1 MGERRHRESSRG
13 AFLRASSRVGFA
25 LSLILSVPT
34 IALAQPAPTHPPDR
48 AEPPVAA
55 DPPPPAT
62 TTATPDPPPPA
73 TTTAP
78 EPPAGP
84 PPEPPRTPS
93 EPPRGSAASP
103 HVYTLESVEIRGNI
117 RTRDRVILRYVP
129 FRAGT
134 LIDVDDPEVELARY
148 RLLGTGFFQS
158 VSFTLRRG
166 SHRGAAVLV
175 IDVRERNTIVVN
187 DIWLGLSASADNN
200 GQARPLSAYGGA
212 DGAETN
218 LAGTGITLGGAFA
231 LADGQVA
238 LRLRFLDP
246 AFLGTSWMAQ
256 TTLLYNGA
264 REFYGTRG
272 VRYDDPNGGADS
284 TLDFA
289 VVSYKRFG
297 GAIGAGRD
305 LGISTQLWL
314 DYRLER
320 IEASL
325 PLAASHYRGP
335 DIEPLTYSLL
345 PGKSVLS
352 TVRATVTHDTRDAP
366 LLSTKGYHVVV
377 AGDVSLQPLG
387 SSYGY
392 EKIQVRA
399 SKWWPLSRGH
409 VFRLEVYGGAIGGD
423 APVFEKFYV
432 ADFTDLLPDRVL
444 DLNTDRRPAPNFFAT
459 NIAEVRFGDY
469 AAKIQGEYRIPVYRG
484 SRSVYG
490 IDFYSALGLYAVTTH
505 RDISDPAR
513 GYEGF
518 ARFPVDMT
526 FNLGLRMDTK
536 AGGFTL
542 SFANPLGFV
551 PILRGRQ

>member
-1 MGERRHRESSRG
+1 MSSREIRG
-13 AFLRASSRVGFA
+13 LRRCVRFRAASRLSLAIA
-25 LSLILSVPT
+25 LSAPA
-34 IALAQPAPTHPPDR
+34 IAVAQPAPTTPPEHAEPTPPATPPAPASPPPTTEPP
-48 AEPPVAA
+48 AEPP
-55 DPPPPAT
+55 PA
-62 TTATPDPPPPA
+62 PV
-73 TTTAP
+73 
-78 EPPAGP
+78 
-84 PPEPPRTPS
+84 PEPPR
-93 EPPRGSAASP
+93 ASPAVAPP
-103 HVYTLESVEIRGNI
+103 HVYTLESVEIRGNV

-129 FRAGT
+129 FRAGA

-187 DIWLGLSASADNN
+187 DIWLGLSATADDQ

-231 LADGQVA
+231 LADGQIA

-272 VRYDDPNGGADS
+272 VRYDDPNGGADR

-320 IEASL
+320 IQASL

-335 DIEPLTYSLL
+335 DLEPLTYSLV

-352 TVRATVTHDTRDAP
+352 TVRATVTYDTRDAP
-366 LLSTKGYHVVV
+366 LLSTKGYHLVM
-377 AGDVSLQPLG
+377 AGDVSLAPLG
-387 SSYGY
+387 SSYAY
-392 EKIQVRA
+392 EKMQVRA
-399 SKWWPLSRGH
+399 SRWWPLPRGH
-409 VFRLEVYGGAIGGD
+409 VFRLELYGGAIGGD

-469 AAKIQGEYRIPVYRG
+469 AAKVQGEYRIPVYRG

-490 IDFYSALGLYAVTTH
+490 IDFYAALGLYAVTTK
-505 RDISDPAR
+505 RDIVDPAR
-513 GYEGF
+513 GYDGF
-518 ARFPVDMT
+518 ARLPIDMT

-551 PILRGRQ
+551 PILRGRH